1 MSETLPSIPNYTELV
16 RFLLQP
22 FLDAPESLKVDCEI
36 IPSTSRVWIRLAF
49 EAADRGRVYGRG
61 GRNIQAIRTVLEAAA
76 RGVGQSIHLDIYG
89 SSPTNGSD
97 SHSGDDTGRSTRSDY
112 ARGERS
118 NRSSSSASKPT
129 KNEPPKQRPVTKN
142 RTQ

>member
-1 MSETLPSIPNYTELV
+1 MSEISSSPNYTELV

-22 FLDAPESLKVDCEI
+22 FLDTPESLKVDCEI

-49 EAADRGRVYGRG
+49 EAADRGRAYGRG
-61 GRNIQAIRTVLEAAA
+61 GRNIQAIRTVLEATAQ
-76 RGVGQSIHLDIYG
+76 GVGQTIHLDVYG
-89 SSPTNGSD
+89 SSNSNGGD
-97 SHSGDDTGRSTRSDY
+97 SSSTRLRD
-112 ARGERS
+112 RQEG
-118 NRSSSSASKPT
+118 SSTPAAKPT

>member
-1 MSETLPSIPNYTELV
+1 VSEILSSGPNYTELA

-49 EAADRGRVYGRG
+49 ESADRGRVYGRG
-61 GRNIQAIRTVLEAAA
+61 GRNIQAIRTVLEATAQA
-76 RGVGQSIHLDIYG
+76 VGQNICLDIYG
-89 SSPTNGSD
+89 SSNTN
-97 SHSGDDTGRSTRSDY
+97 SHQ
-112 ARGERS
+112 ERTH
-118 NRSSSSASKPT
+118 SSAGKPTT
-129 KNEPPKQRPVTKN
+129 KNEPPKPRPEKPVSKN

>member
-1 MSETLPSIPNYTELV
+1 MSEIPSSSGPNYTELV

-22 FLDAPESLKVDCEI
+22 FLDTPESLKVDCEI

-61 GRNIQAIRTVLEAAA
+61 GRNIQAIRTVLEATAQA
-76 RGVGQSIHLDIYG
+76 VGQSIHLDIYG
-89 SSPTNGSD
+89 SSNSNSNT
-97 SHSGDDTGRSTRSDY
+97 HQ
-112 ARGERS
+112 ERS
-118 NRSSSSASKPT
+118 SPPADKPASKH
-129 KNEPPKQRPVTKN
+129 EPPKQRPVSKN